1 MTDPSVNQTTPPG
14 LMSTAQAQQIL
25 SEIELALQ
33 SDLNRAIELAQAA
46 LARGLEQVR
55 VLTLVALRLEEE
67 GRYPEAMRL
76 LDRAAGLDPRD
87 ASVWNLVGLCLVK
100 QNRRRAAV
108 AAFEQSLALDPSFAQ
123 PYYNLGTT
131 WEYLGSYEDA
141 REQFERAIKL
151 FPDYADPLA
160 GLATLAVRG
169 GDWPMARDYAERC
182 LALQPFQPAATSA
195 LASADLNDRKFE
207 DAERRLRDLVDE
219 PGLDRFDRPSIHSQ
233 IGDALDGQGRC
244 DEAFAAYLE
253 AKAGYRAAH
262 RHNFE
267 DAGVESQLD
276 FANRMRAYFEVA
288 PAEPW
293 SAPAPRGDAEAWPAR
308 ALSFLVGF
316 PRSGTT
322 LLENVFASHSDVLAL
337 DERATLLNTEER
349 YLASADTLDHLGTLS
364 AEEAAQRRAEYWQVI
379 RGFRMTPD
387 DKVIVDKMP
396 LYTKKLPLI
405 SKLFPGVKIL
415 FAVRDPRDVVFSC
428 FRRAF
433 QMNAGMYQF
442 VTLESAALYYDAV
455 MRLAELYR
463 AKLPLDLHEV
473 RYESLVVD
481 FEGETR
487 AACAFLGIDWRD
499 SLNDF
504 ASVART
510 RQIRTPSAAQVRGG
524 LYSSGAGQ
532 WRRYAKH
539 LEPILPILQPWVERF
554 GYDAD

>member
-1 MTDPSVNQTTPPG
+1 MTDPTVNQTTPPRTG
-14 LMSTAQAQQIL
+14 NPAQAQQIL
-25 SEIELALQ
+25 DEIELAVQ
-33 SDLNRAIELAQAA
+33 SDLSRAIDLAQAA
-46 LARGLEQVR
+46 LARGLETSR

-76 LDRAAGLDPRD
+76 LDRAAGLDPTD
-87 ASVWNLVGLCLVK
+87 ATVWNSVGLCLVK
-100 QNRRRAAV
+100 QDRRRAAV
-108 AAFEQSLALDPSFAQ
+108 AAFEHAQALDPFFAQ

-151 FPDYADPLA
+151 FPDYADPFA
-160 GLATLAVRG
+160 GLATLAVRN
-169 GDWPMARDYAERC
+169 GDWGAARDNAERC
-182 LALQPFQPAATSA
+182 LALQPFQPAATAA
-195 LASADLNDRKFE
+195 LASADMNDRKFE
-207 DAERRLRDLVDE
+207 DAERRLRAIVDA

-233 IGDALDGQGRC
+233 IGDALDGQGRF
-244 DEAFAAYLE
+244 DEAFAAYIE

-267 DAGVESQLD
+267 DAGGESQLD
-276 FANRMRAYFEVA
+276 FANRMRVYFEAA
-288 PAEPW
+288 PAVPW
-293 SAPAPRGDAEAWPAR
+293 SAPAPRGPDEVWPAR

-322 LLENVFASHSDVLAL
+322 LLANVFASHPDVLAL
-337 DERATLLNTEER
+337 DERATLLNIEGR
-349 YLASADTLDHLGTLS
+349 YLAGADGLDQLGALS
-364 AEEAAQRRAEYWQVI
+364 TEEAAQRRAEYWQVI
-379 RGFRMTPD
+379 RGFKMTPD

-396 LYTKKLPLI
+396 LYTQKLPLI

-442 VTLESAALYYDAV
+442 VTLEGAALYYDAV
-455 MRLAELYR
+455 MRLAEVYR

-473 RYESLVVD
+473 RYESLVAD

-487 AACAFLGIDWRD
+487 AACAFLGIDWSD

-524 LYSSGAGQ
+524 LYSTGSGQ
-532 WRRYAKH
+532 WRPYAKH
-539 LEPILPILQPWVERF
+539 LEPILPILQPWIERF
-554 GYDAD
+554 GYSVD

>member
-1 MTDPSVNQTTPPG
+1 MTDPTVNQMTPPR
-14 LMSTAQAQQIL
+14 TANAAQAQQIL
-25 SEIELALQ
+25 DEIELALR
-33 SDLNRAIELAQAA
+33 SDLNRATDLAQTA
-46 LARGLEQVR
+46 LARGLESAR
-55 VLTLVALRLEEE
+55 VLSLVAMRLEEE
-67 GRYPEAMRL
+67 GHYPEAMRL
-76 LDRAAGLDPRD
+76 LDRAAGLDPAD

-100 QNRRRAAV
+100 QNKRRAAV
-108 AAFEQSLALDPSFAQ
+108 AAFEHALALDPLFAQ

-141 REQFERAIKL
+141 HEQFERAVKL

-160 GLATLAVRG
+160 GLATLAVRN
-169 GDWPMARDYAERC
+169 GDWVAARDYAERS
-182 LALQPFQPAATSA
+182 LALQPFQPAATAA

-207 DAERRLRDLVDE
+207 DAEKRLREIVDE
-219 PGLDRFDRPSIHSQ
+219 PGVDRFDRPSIQSQ
-233 IGDALDGQGRC
+233 IGDALDGQGRI

-267 DAGVESQLD
+267 DTGAESQLD
-276 FANRMRAYFEVA
+276 FANRLRAYFEVA

-293 SAPAPRGDAEAWPAR
+293 SAPAPRGAAEAWPAR
-308 ALSFLVGF
+308 TLSFLVGF

-322 LLENVFASHSDVLAL
+322 LLENVFASHPDVLAI
-337 DERATLLNTEER
+337 DERATLLNIEGR
-349 YLASADTLDHLGTLS
+349 YLASADTLNHLGALS
-364 AEEAAQRRAEYWQVI
+364 EDEAAQQRAEYWRVI
-379 RGFRMTPD
+379 RGFKMVPD

-473 RYESLVVD
+473 RYERLVTD

-487 AACAFLGIDWRD
+487 AACAFLGIDWSS

-504 ASVART
+504 AAIART

-524 LYSSGAGQ
+524 LYSGAGQ
-532 WRRYAKH
+532 WRPYEKH
-539 LEPILPILQPWVERF
+539 LEPIMPILRPWIERF
-554 GYDAD
+554 GYDAG